1 MEDAQL
7 VKALEIAKLVS
18 VCMVFM
24 RESIFDILA
33 FASPIVHRWY
43 ARSLPLKAH
52 P

>member
-24 RESIFDILA
+24 RETIFDILA
-33 FASPIVHRWY
+33 LHH
-43 ARSLPLKAH
+43 L
-52 P
+52 